1 MSFTPEETQQRLR
14 GRVFLLTGAASGIGA
29 AIGQRLTAEGGRV
42 LLVDLRA
49 EALDA
54 VADPLSPAGIA
65 HPADVTDPDAMAA
78 AVETACARFGR
89 LDGVVHAAAAP
100 SADGS
105 VVDLPLAQWRR
116 ELDVSLTGAF
126 LACQHAIPA
135 MRRVG
140 GGAIVFVSSIFG
152 SVATD
157 RAVAYCAAKAGLSNL
172 ARAIAID
179 HGAEGIRANC
189 VSPGPVASDGV
200 LQRWSSLAAAEAG
213 LGERTLLGRIAQTG
227 EIATAVAFLL
237 SDEAGFMTG
246 TDLHVDGGYA
256 AR

>member
-1 MSFTPEETQQRLR
+1 
-14 GRVFLLTGAASGIGA
+14 
-29 AIGQRLTAEGGRV
+29 
-42 LLVDLRA
+42 
-49 EALDA
+49 
-54 VADPLSPAGIA
+54 
-65 HPADVTDPDAMAA
+65 
-78 AVETACARFGR
+78 
-89 LDGVVHAAAAP
+89 
-100 SADGS
+100 
-105 VVDLPLAQWRR
+105 
-116 ELDVSLTGAF
+116 
-126 LACQHAIPA
+126 
-135 MRRVG
+135 MRRSGG

-157 RAVAYCAAKAGLSNL
+157 RAVAYCAAKAGLVNL

-200 LQRWSSLAAAEAG
+200 LQRWPTLAAAEAG
-213 LGERTLLGRIAQTG
+213 LGARTLLGRIAQTE

-246 TDLHVDGGYA
+246 TDLHVDGGYT